1 MKNTPIINP
10 LSSVTYWNHFVRYS
24 VEQNLNVDSV
34 IATLTPSEEQDFIP
48 FEDLKTLIKAIS
60 GASDKPWVGL
70 DVAQNI
76 QISSHG
82 NLGFALTHCVNL
94 KECLVLI
101 IDYYQTRLQA
111 IDIQSAIHD
120 GICTVSV
127 IETCNWKPISSIL
140 HEVLALTFLNVLE
153 FIVGNEVQA
162 CTFNFPYPEPEW
174 SNRYTELMP
183 CSITFGH
190 TVASINIPLSLFEIP
205 CLSSNARSV
214 DFAKNQCDI
223 ELARVS
229 NYESLSEKIA
239 YLIESHQHY
248 DLTVEGAAKH
258 LNMSKSTLTRKL
270 KLEENSFKL
279 IMDKLKKQRAS
290 YLLLES
296 ELSVETIAFELGYED
311 NSNFGRS
318 FKRWF
323 NCSPS
328 TYRLQNSAR
337 D

>member
-1 MKNTPIINP
+1 MKNTAAITP

-24 VEQNLNVDSV
+24 VEQNLNIDSV
-34 IATLTPSEEQDFIP
+34 TSKISLRDGQDFIP
-48 FEDLKTLIKAIS
+48 FDDLKTLIETIS
-60 GASDKPWVGL
+60 NASDKPWLGL

-82 NLGFALTHCVNL
+82 NLGFAVTHCMNL

-101 IDYYQTRLQA
+101 IHYYQTRLQA
-111 IDIQSAIHD
+111 MDIQSAIYD
-120 GICTVSV
+120 DICVVTVS
-127 IETCNWKPISSIL
+127 ETCDWEPVSIIL
-140 HEVLALTFLNVLE
+140 HEVLALTFLNVLK
-153 FIVGNEVQA
+153 FIVGSEVQT
-162 CTFNFPYPEPEW
+162 CTFNFPYAEPEW
-174 SNRYTELMP
+174 GSKYAELMP
-183 CSITFGH
+183 CGITFGH
-190 TVASINIPLSLFEIP
+190 EFASIHIPLSLLAIP

-223 ELARVS
+223 ELARVI
-229 NYESLSEKIA
+229 NYGSLSEKIS
-239 YLIESHQHY
+239 YLIENNHRY
-248 DLTVEGAAKH
+248 DLTVESVAKY

-270 KLEENSFKL
+270 KLEDSSFKV

-290 YLLLES
+290 HLLLAS
-296 ELSVETIAFELGYED
+296 ELSVEAIAFELGYED

-328 TYRLQNSAR
+328 TYRLNSSASK
-337 D
+337 